1 MCPGREPSE
10 GCPPSTPSS
19 MWVAEA
25 EEACQDLVTTC
36 ARLGHRDSV
45 CISSHLLAAAG
56 IAGGGSTPVC
66 CAAAWPT
73 PSPVYSTC
81 LLPKPLG
88 VFVWEGLCSWG
99 QVGGAVLAAEL
110 SWREEAGL
118 GADECQDRLLELLP
132 HSCIPGIGQG

>member
-1 MCPGREPSE
+1 MYPGREPSE

-56 IAGGGSTPVC
+56 IAGGGERAPL
-66 CAAAWPT
+66 CAVQLPGQLPALFIPPASSLSPSGCLCGRDSAA
-73 PSPVYSTC
+73 
-81 LLPKPLG
+81 G
-88 VFVWEGLCSWG
+88 GSWG
-99 QVGGAVLAAEL
+99 ELCWQLDFPGGKKQAWEWTSVRTD
-110 SWREEAGL
+110 SWNFYHTPASRE
-118 GADECQDRLLELLP
+118 
-132 HSCIPGIGQG
+132 

>member
-1 MCPGREPSE
+1 MYPGREPSE

-56 IAGGGSTPVC
+56 IAGGGGREHPCVLCS
-66 CAAAWPT
+66 
-73 PSPVYSTC
+73 C
-81 LLPKPLG
+81 LANSQPCLFHLPKHP
-88 VFVWEGLCSWG
+88 
-99 QVGGAVLAAEL
+99 
-110 SWREEAGL
+110 
-118 GADECQDRLLELLP
+118 
-132 HSCIPGIGQG
+132 

>member
-99 QVGGAVLAAEL
+99 ELCWQLDFPGGKKQAWERTSVRTD
-110 SWREEAGL
+110 SWNFYHTPASWE
-118 GADECQDRLLELLP
+118 
-132 HSCIPGIGQG
+132 